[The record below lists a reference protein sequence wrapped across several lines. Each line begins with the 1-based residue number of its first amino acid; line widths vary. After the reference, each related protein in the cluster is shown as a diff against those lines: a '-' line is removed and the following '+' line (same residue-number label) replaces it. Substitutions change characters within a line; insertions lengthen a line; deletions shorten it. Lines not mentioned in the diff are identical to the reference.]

1 MDKGKCGP
9 RKHSLKFE
17 HGSTLYKFTEFSIRR
32 W

>member
-17 HGSTLYKFTEFSIRR
+17 HGSTLYNKFTEFSI
-32 W
+32 